1 MYYENV
7 SDATRRNKAMEET
20 NKKIPEVNPEVK
32 PEDLDKVVGGSIERP
47 EKQIRAAG
55 IDLIKEDGTPGEF
68 GYLWNTGDY
77 YFQGKKLNDEEID
90 VLIDYGLL
98 HNHPAPSL
106 EVAIEVMKEW
116 RNR

>member
-1 MYYENV
+1 
-7 SDATRRNKAMEET
+7 MEE
-20 NKKIPEVNPEVK
+20 NKNNNAEVNLEVK
-32 PEDLDKVVGGSIERP
+32 PEELEKVAGGSIERP
-47 EKQIRAAG
+47 EKHIREAG

-77 YFQGKKLNDEEID
+77 YFQGKKLNDKEID

-106 EVAIEVMKEW
+106 KVAIEVMKEW